1 MIHSFASGWFLF
13 INIKTNRMLALKDF
27 SPNPV
32 AWCGLTGGEE
42 VDSGSALRVVTVRCS
57 QIQTGAG
64 GGAGS
69 EGTKEPE
76 RHVLSTGL
84 VLTRIQEQG

>member
-42 VDSGSALRVVTVRCS
+42 VDSGSAVASRVGPVL
-57 QIQTGAG
+57 ADPDWG
-64 GGAGS
+64 GGELALKGRRS
-69 EGTKEPE
+69 QRGMFCLP
-76 RHVLSTGL
+76 GL
-84 VLTRIQEQG
+84 C